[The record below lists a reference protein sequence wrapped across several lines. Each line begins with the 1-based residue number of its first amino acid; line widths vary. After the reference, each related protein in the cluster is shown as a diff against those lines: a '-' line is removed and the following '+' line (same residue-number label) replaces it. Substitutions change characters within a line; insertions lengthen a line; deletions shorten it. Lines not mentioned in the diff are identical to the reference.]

1 MHPLLTQLHPLSR
14 DFSRNPQSR
23 ELPLELNSINKGMYC
38 LVPIDLLVNG
48 SHHPFTDSKGYREN
62 RSYVIVRTAQKNSI
76 NPLSPNSDQD
86 QFSPNN
92 IHTLSTDRF

>member
-1 MHPLLTQLHPLSR
+1 MRTVL
-14 DFSRNPQSR
+14 QS
-23 ELPLELNSINKGMYC
+23 NC
-38 LVPIDLLVNG
+38 LVAFDVLVNG
-48 SHHPFTDSKGYREN
+48 SHHPFTDSKSYQEN
-62 RSYVIVRTAQKNSI
+62 RSYVLVRTAQKNSI